1 MRHPQVLVYESDG
14 RLADV
19 LRPLAEKNK
28 WLLREPR
35 QLSACLRL
43 LDRGGPGVLVLRT
56 HTLERELA
64 TLTRNLERDLTTL
77 KPGESREARAR
88 ANLERSLERQ
98 LDLLEQVSWLHPEA
112 ATVLVADGEQAW
124 LSGLAWDLG
133 VSWVLLPPQTRE
145 RLAEMVAN
153 LMGRYQPATAEGKA

>member
-43 LDRGGPGVLVLRT
+43 LDRGGPGVLVLR
-56 HTLERELA
+56 LGRDQERELA
-64 TLTRNLERDLTTL
+64 
-77 KPGESREARAR
+77 
-88 ANLERSLERQ
+88 
-98 LDLLEQVSWLHPEA
+98 LLEQVSWLHPDA

-133 VSWVLLPPQTRE
+133 VSWVLLPPQTRD
-145 RLAEMVAN
+145 RLAEMVAS